1 MRRICAWCGK
11 EVGAEVS
18 GEAPRTERDAANPLQ
33 VNPQREDTERV
44 ENQETTSTICPD
56 CAERLTTYRKPV
68 LVVSQEWAR
77 MYDQLVEMLK
87 GQPEIEVILD
97 RRGIGSGNDGVDWS
111 EQERRRPESL
121 VLR

>member
-1 MRRICAWCGK
+1 MCAWCGK
-11 EVGAEVS
+11 ELGA
-18 GEAPRTERDAANPLQ
+18 GLRGDAPRTEHAAATPRQ
-33 VNPQREDTERV
+33 VNPPREDTKRV
-44 ENQETTSTICPD
+44 GDQETSSTICPD
-56 CAERLTTYRKPV
+56 CAEWLMTYRKPV
-68 LVVSQEWAR
+68 LVVSREWAR

-111 EQERRRPESL
+111 EQERRRPERL